1 MDAPVQSETDTMTST
16 KPYLIRA
23 IYEWI
28 LDNDMTPHLVVD
40 VRYPGVQAPRE
51 FVEDERLVL
60 NLSPSAVRALVLG
73 NEQIEFNARFGGVAR
88 DVYFPVEAVLGIFT
102 RENGQGMVFP
112 ELAYPLPGE
121 PEPELDPAAQ
131 VKERRGKPG
140 SLGRPLGIQ
149 SPPEPRGPQGS
160 KAPSGKGKGKGG
172 GPTLKVVK

>member
-1 MDAPVQSETDTMTST
+1 MESETDTMTST

-40 VRYPGVQAPRE
+40 VRYPGVQAPKG

-121 PEPELDPAAQ
+121 PAPEADSAAEVEP
-131 VKERRGKPG
+131 KRSKPG
-140 SLGRPLGIQ
+140 SVGRPRGIQ
-149 SPPEPRGPQGS
+149 RPQGS
-160 KAPSGKGKGKGG
+160 EGPKSPSGKGKGKGG

>member
-1 MDAPVQSETDTMTST
+1 MQTETDTMTST

-40 VRYPGVQAPRE
+40 VRYPGVLAPKD

-60 NLSPSAVRALVLG
+60 NLSPSAVRGLVLG

-88 DVYFPVEAVLGIFT
+88 DVILPVDAVLGIFM

-121 PEPELDPAAQ
+121 PVPEVTAEAEPE
-131 VKERRGKPG
+131 RIKPR
-140 SLGRPLGIQ
+140 SVGRPQGVQ
-149 SPPEPRGPQGS
+149 GPQGP
-160 KAPSGKGKGKGG
+160 KPPSGKGKGKSG

>member
-1 MDAPVQSETDTMTST
+1 MSV
-16 KPYLIRA
+16 IRA
-23 IYEWI
+23 S
-28 LDNDMTPHLVVD
+28 
-40 VRYPGVQAPRE
+40 QAPKE

-121 PEPELDPAAQ
+121 PEIDSDATLEQGPS
-131 VKERRGKPG
+131 KPR
-140 SLGRPLGIQ
+140 SVGRPQGMIQ
-149 SPPEPRGPQGS
+149 DPEGPKS
-160 KAPSGKGKGKGG
+160 PSGKGKKKAG

>member
-1 MDAPVQSETDTMTST
+1 MESETDTMTST

-28 LDNDMTPHLVVD
+28 LDNEMTPHLVVD
-40 VRYPGVQAPRE
+40 VRYPGVQAPKE
-51 FVEDERLVL
+51 FVEEERLVL

-121 PEPELDPAAQ
+121 PEAEPDSTAHVEQ
-131 VKERRGKPG
+131 KRSKPRSVG
-140 SLGRPLGIQ
+140 SPRGIQ
-149 SPPEPRGPQGS
+149 SPQGPQNP

>member
-1 MDAPVQSETDTMTST
+1 MTST

-40 VRYPGVQAPRE
+40 VRYPGVQAPKG

-60 NLSPSAVRALVLG
+60 NLSPSAVRGLVLG

-88 DVYFPVEAVLGIFT
+88 DVFFPVEAVLGIFT

-121 PEPELDPAAQ
+121 PAPDAATEAEQ
-131 VKERRGKPG
+131 ERSKPR
-140 SLGRPLGIQ
+140 SVGRPQG
-149 SPPEPRGPQGS
+149 PKGPQGP
-160 KAPSGKGKGKGG
+160 KPPSGKGKGKGG